1 MSSRREE
8 KTQHPGIYKR
18 GNSFVVRVR
27 DADGVMRRFAAD
39 DIPEALRIQGE
50 QKKAARAGRKALK
63 PRSKQSMYQ
72 YGKDVLDGYTGKTEG
87 ARKATVDEYVYLCD
101 RFIKGTALG
110 KRSISTVDVTHVRT
124 WLKPLEAKYS
134 PAYVRRILVVL
145 RVIFRQ
151 ALEERLLDV
160 DPMATISSRAPK
172 PDPDSKTLTTEQVQA
187 IVNKLD
193 NERSRL
199 AALTIAFTGIRISE
213 MVGLDRMDLKV
224 KPNGSGVIEIRQR
237 VRDGMKDAPK
247 SERGKRSIPISK
259 TLTTEL
265 VAYMAQCSWKDPD
278 APLFQSMRGGRLDAR
293 NWRSREFNVARAK
306 AAAKEKDPDSKA
318 RVAKATP
325 HMFRHSAAR
334 RWRKKD
340 VDMEVISKLLGHSSP
355 GFTLNTYGGVLDE
368 DIPDA
373 DELGL

>member
-1 MSSRREE
+1 MSSRKEE
-8 KTQHPGIYKR
+8 KTQYPGIYKR
-18 GNSFVVRVR
+18 GNSFVVKVR
-27 DADGVMRRFAAD
+27 DADGIQRRFSAN
-39 DIPEALRIQGE
+39 DIPEALQIQGK
-50 QKKAARAGRKALK
+50 QKKAAAAGRRALK
-63 PRSKQSMYQ
+63 PRSKLTVYE
-72 YGKDVLDGYTGKTEG
+72 YGKGVLDNYTGKTDG
-87 ARKATVDEYVYLCD
+87 ARKPTVDEYVYLLN
-101 RFIKGTALG
+101 RFVKGTALG
-110 KRSISTVDVTHVRT
+110 RRSISSVDVTHVRT

-145 RVIFRQ
+145 RVVFRH
-151 ALEERLLDV
+151 AIEERLTDR
-160 DPMATISSRAPK
+160 DPMATISTRSPK

-187 IVNKLD
+187 IVTKLD

-224 KPNGSGVIEIRQR
+224 KPDGSGVIEIRQR

-247 SERGKRSIPISK
+247 SERGKRKIPISK
-259 TLTTEL
+259 QLTTEL
-265 VAYMAQCSWKDPD
+265 IAYMATCSWKDPD

-293 NWRSREFNVARAK
+293 NWRSREFNVAREA
-306 AAAKEKDPDSKA
+306 AAAKEKDPDAKA
-318 RVAKATP
+318 RIAKATP

-355 GFTLNTYGGVLDE
+355 GFTLNTYGGVLED